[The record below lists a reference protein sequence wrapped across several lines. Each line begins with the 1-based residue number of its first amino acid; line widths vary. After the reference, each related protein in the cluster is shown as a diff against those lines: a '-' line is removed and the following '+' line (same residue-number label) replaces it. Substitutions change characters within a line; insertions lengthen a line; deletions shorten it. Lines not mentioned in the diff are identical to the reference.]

1 MDTSPHLSGQP
12 DAAQPEGGA
21 TAITKRRTQLVSR
34 RTLGPVLMLV
44 AASLDE
50 WLALSLVRLGVSV
63 TRANGFFL

>member
-1 MDTSPHLSGQP
+1 MGKEMLGSRVHISVQHPSP
-12 DAAQPEGGA
+12 
-21 TAITKRRTQLVSR
+21 RRTQLVSR

-63 TRANGFFL
+63 TRAKGFFL